1 MIKYNLKCHNNHE
14 FESWFSE
21 SSEFDKLNKKGLLD
35 CIFCDSKK
43 ISKTIMAP
51 MVSVVKGKEDKI
63 DLIKINKKIQNEKE
77 ELLKIRKF
85 IENNFEDV
93 GNNFSKKVREI
104 YYDKKSKKTIYGST
118 TAKEREELA
127 EEGIEILSL
136 PWINKDN

>member
-1 MIKYNLKCHNNHE
+1 
-14 FESWFSE
+14 
-21 SSEFDKLNKKGLLD
+21 
-35 CIFCDSKK
+35 
-43 ISKTIMAP
+43 MAP

-63 DLIKINKKIQNEKE
+63 DLIKINKKIQNEKK

-85 IENNFEDV
+85 IENNFEFV
-93 GNNFSKKVREI
+93 GNSFSKKVREI

-118 TAKEREELA
+118 TSKEREELA